1 MADTLLISDLH
12 LSAADPHNV
21 ERFVRFLDDEAAGA
35 AALYILGDLFDT
47 WIGDDN
53 EAPPI
58 PAITS
63 ALRRLTD
70 GGCRLFVM
78 HGNRDFLLGAVF
90 AEKTGAELVADP
102 LVVPFNGTPTLL
114 THGDLLCTDDLDYQK
129 ARLFLRD
136 PAFIQDFLGRPLDER
151 AALAAEYRRRSGE
164 ATSGKASDIMDVNQ
178 QAVEHLMTEHG
189 VLQLIH
195 GHTHRPAIHEFE
207 LGGRPARRIVLA
219 DWQAGGGE
227 VLRITPKGFRTESLA
242 S

>member
-58 PAITS
+58 PSITA

-70 GGCRLFVM
+70 AGCRLFVM

-90 AEKTGAELVADP
+90 AEKTGAELVTDP
-102 LVVPFNGTPTLL
+102 LLVTFNGTPTLL

-136 PAFIQDFLGRPLDER
+136 PVFVRDFLGRPLEER

-164 ATSGKASDIMDVNQ
+164 ATSGKPSDIMDVNR
-178 QAVEHLMTEHG
+178 QAVERLMTEHG
-189 VLQLIH
+189 VLQLVH
-195 GHTHRPAIHEFE
+195 GHTHRPAIHDFE
-207 LGGRPARRIVLA
+207 LDGRPARRIVLA

-227 VLRITPKGFRTESLA
+227 VLRITPEGFRTESLA
-242 S
+242 R

>member
-12 LSAADPHNV
+12 LSEADPHNV
-21 ERFVRFLDDEAAGA
+21 DRFVRFLDEEAAGA

-53 EAPPI
+53 RAPPI

-70 GGCRLFVM
+70 RGCRLFVM
-78 HGNRDFLLGAVF
+78 HGNRDFLLGGSF
-90 AEKTGAELVADP
+90 AAETGAELVEDP
-102 LVVPFNGTPTLL
+102 LVVIFNGTPTLL
-114 THGDLLCTDDLDYQK
+114 THGDLLCTDDIDYQK

-136 PAFIQDFLGRPLDER
+136 PAFVRDFLGRPLEER

-164 ATSGKASDIMDVNQ
+164 ATSGKPSDIMDVNQ
-178 QAVEHLMTEHG
+178 QAVKRLMTEHG

-195 GHTHRPAIHEFE
+195 GHTHRPAVHDFE
-207 LGGRPARRIVLA
+207 LDGRPARRIVLA

-227 VLRITPKGFRTESLA
+227 VLRITPEGFRTESLA
-242 S
+242 R